1 MRWNQGRTEIDK
13 LIADGELQRVPPN
26 REHADQLLVQSRKD
40 LASAELL
47 LDSNPKR
54 AYESLYDAARMALT
68 AVLKNE
74 GLRPTSRGGHI
85 APYSA
90 VIAQLDP
97 PMGAILRPFDR
108 MRRTRNRSEYPSF
121 TTPDVTP
128 DNVRA
133 DLPVAGSI
141 VEVCGSVLDE
151 MSPY

>member
-1 MRWNQGRTEIDK
+1 M
-13 LIADGELQRVPPN
+13 
-26 REHADQLLVQSRKD
+26 QSRKD

-68 AVLKNE
+68 AVLENE
-74 GLRPTSRGGHI
+74 GLRPTSHGGHI

-133 DLPVAGSI
+133 DLPVAESI